1 MKISID
7 RMIALMGAL
16 REILAIIVPL
26 LKKKENGTD
35 KIEEID
41 AKSDS
46 QQQSAEHSENKR

>member
-26 LKKKENGTD
+26 LKKKENDTD
-35 KIEEID
+35 KIEETD

-46 QQQSAEHSENKR
+46 QQQSAEHTENER

>member
-35 KIEEID
+35 KNEETD
-41 AKSDS
+41 TQSDS
-46 QQQSAEHSENKR
+46 EQQSAEHPENER

>member
-7 RMIALMGAL
+7 RIIALMGTL

-35 KIEEID
+35 KNEETHTQ
-41 AKSDS
+41 SDS
-46 QQQSAEHSENKR
+46 EQQSAEHPENER

>member
-7 RMIALMGAL
+7 RMIALLGAL

-26 LKKKENGTD
+26 LKKKENDTD
-35 KIEEID
+35 KDEETD

-46 QQQSAEHSENKR
+46 EQQSAEHPQDER